1 MSKIT
6 KTHQKRA
13 EASKSRQGQIVH
25 AAPRQTRQVSSVAS
39 DKGAKLPLGKMKTL
53 KMMILDVKE
62 RRQVGYR
69 WFERFHKHCFGWYQ
83 QIGSGNFKQVHATEQ
98 DYCDVKQ
105 VYDLLRD
112 NAKLDSELLT
122 LLLDYLEQRSKCDET
137 MNRIVT
143 IARRNTK

>member
-1 MSKIT
+1 MAENT
-6 KTHQKRA
+6 KTHQKRV
-13 EASKSRQGQIVH
+13 EAQNSKKREAVH
-25 AAPRQTRQVSSVAS
+25 TTLRQTRQVASVAS
-39 DKGAKLPLGKMKTL
+39 VKGAKLPLGKMKTL
-53 KMMILDVKE
+53 QTMILDVKE

-112 NAKLDSELLT
+112 NAKLDAELLT
-122 LLLDYLEQRSKCDET
+122 LLLDYIEQRSRCDET
-137 MNRIVT
+137 MGKIISV
-143 IARRNTK
+143 ARRNTK

>member
-1 MSKIT
+1 MAKNT
-6 KTHQKRA
+6 KMHQNAPETLNGKKRGA
-13 EASKSRQGQIVH
+13 VH
-25 AAPRQTRQVSSVAS
+25 TLPRQTRQVASVTS
-39 DKGAKLPLGKMKTL
+39 VKGAKLPPSKMKTL
-53 KMMILDVKE
+53 KMMILDVKD

-112 NAKLDSELLT
+112 NAKLDAELLT
-122 LLLDYLEQRSKCDET
+122 LLLDYIEQRSRCDET
-137 MNRIVT
+137 MGKI
-143 IARRNTK
+143 IALARRNTK